1 MAKRKLTPME
11 QAVGRAL
18 PKEPTHLDT
27 LMNRHLDE
35 KDEPRGRFA
44 PTGYDSH
51 LQPAHRKARKN
62 GWLRADAVGFS
73 IMGSPVRHIFR
84 PTEAGLIAARE
95 ARARVNKR
103 QAERNAWCEDARLI
117 HVAARAAKEAKEKE
131 DTQITAEHSA

>member
-27 LMNRHLDE
+27 LMNRHLDD
-35 KDEPRGRFA
+35 KDEPCGRFA

-62 GWLRADAVGFS
+62 GWLRADTVGFS
-73 IMGSPVRHIFR
+73 IMGSPVRHIYR
-84 PTEAGLIAARE
+84 LTEKGIAAARE
-95 ARARVNKR
+95 ARERVSKR

-117 HVAARAAKEAKEKE
+117 HVAARAAKEAKEQA
-131 DTQITAEHSA
+131 DAQTSAGHPA